1 MKNLRQSLID
11 YELPLLKAI
20 ADHRAVLLTAGD
32 HLAVINQLVD
42 ALLSPV
48 ATAIVLDDL
57 SPAEGQALEFL
68 LQQGG
73 QVEGPRFSR
82 QFGEIRS
89 MGPARL
95 EREQPW
101 QNPANPA
108 EGLWYRGLIFK
119 SFQVTPQGSQ
129 EVVYIPDDLRLLL
142 NPNIPPTQASHAD
155 FQIEAVS
162 TPTHT
167 LSSSNRLREN
177 VFRILVYLQT
187 TPVRVPQDETLAAA
201 DKQALIQ
208 TLLPPLHRHAALEA
222 ELEFL
227 LHLCRRAKLLTLA
240 HGRLRP
246 ERDPTRSWLQA
257 APARQITELQNTWR
271 ADPTWNDLWHVP
283 DLAPQPTGW
292 DNSPLLARSK
302 ILDYLAQI
310 DTTAG
315 QWLSLDHFVTLIKQ
329 IDPDFQRPSGDYDT
343 WYIQD
348 RQGNFLMGFTHWDEV
363 EGALIRYLLTFILP
377 VLGVVDLGS
386 TGSAADPT
394 SFCLTPVGQSFLT
407 GRSVVDDLPLKTPWL
422 RVDQNFLVRVPAQA
436 NLYDRFQVAR
446 FAQLESYDPQRA
458 GYQITQASIKRA
470 LKNGVTPDQIT
481 AFLTRVTNNQTP
493 LKVVEAIRN
502 WGTRYATVALEPA
515 TLLHLK
521 HEALA
526 AELRHH
532 PRLGPL
538 LGESLNPTTIL
549 IPTRHVAQVKRFL
562 IELGYLE

>member
-1 MKNLRQSLID
+1 MKSLRQSLID

-20 ADHRAVLLTAGD
+20 ADQRAVLLTAGD
-32 HLAVINQLVD
+32 HTAVINQLVET
-42 ALLSPV
+42 LLSPV

-57 SPAEGQALEFL
+57 SPAESQALEFL
-68 LQQGG
+68 LQNGG
-73 QVEGPRFSR
+73 QVEGPRFNR

-108 EGLWYRGLIFK
+108 EGLWYRGLIYK
-119 SFQVTPQGSQ
+119 SFQVSSQGSQ
-129 EVVYIPDDLRLLL
+129 EIVYIPDDLRPFL
-142 NPNIPPTQASHAD
+142 NPKIPQPQPSHPD
-155 FQIEAVS
+155 FQIEAVAAPAL
-162 TPTHT
+162 TI
-167 LSSSNRLREN
+167 SSFNRLREN
-177 VFRILVYLQT
+177 IFRILVYLQT
-187 TPVRVPQDETLAAA
+187 TPVRVQQDEALAAA
-201 DKQALIQ
+201 DKQAVAQ
-208 TLLPPLHRHAALEA
+208 TLLPPLHRHAPSEA

-227 LHLCRRAKLLTLA
+227 LHLCRRAELLTVA

-246 ERDPTRSWLQA
+246 EREPTRSWLQA

-271 ADPTWNDLWHVP
+271 ADPTWNDLRHVP
-283 DLAPQPTGW
+283 NLVPQPTGW
-292 DNSPLLARSK
+292 ENSPLLARSK
-302 ILDYLAQI
+302 ILDYLAQL
-310 DTTAG
+310 DTAAG
-315 QWLSLDHFVTLIKQ
+315 QWLSIDHFVTLVKQ
-329 IDPDFQRPSGDYDT
+329 IDPDFQRPTGDYDT

-348 RQGNFLMGFTHWDEV
+348 RHGNFLMGFAHWDEV

-386 TGSAADPT
+386 PDQTRDPT
-394 SFCLTPVGQSFLT
+394 SFCLTPAGQSFLT
-407 GRSVVDDLPLKTPWL
+407 GRSTIDDLPPKTPWL
-422 RVDQNFLVRVPAQA
+422 RVDHNFLVRVPAQA
-436 NLYDRFQVAR
+436 SLYDRFQVAR

-458 GYQITQASIKRA
+458 GYHITQASVKRA

-493 LKVVEAIRN
+493 LKVVESIRN

-526 AELRHH
+526 SELRQH
-532 PRLGPL
+532 PGLGPL

-549 IPTRHVAQVKRFL
+549 IPARHVAQVKRFL